1 MARFISPLGR
11 ITDTKEL
18 SSSTDFTVDATT
30 DIVLDAD
37 GGDILF
43 KDGGTT
49 IGIISNSSSNLAF
62 TSSVSDKDMAFLGN
76 DGGSTITALTLDMS
90 AAGAASFN
98 STITCTPTA
107 TLLIKN
113 SSGSTLKT
121 IHGVNSS

>member
-43 KDGGTT
+43 KGGGTT
-49 IGIISNSSSNLAF
+49 IGEFTNSSSDLVIK
-62 TSSVSDKDMAFLGN
+62 SSVSDKDILVKGDSRNYFGNSMAFTN
-76 DGGSTITALTLDMS
+76 TVEGGADPLKKGTQIAED
-90 AAGAASFN
+90 
-98 STITCTPTA
+98 
-107 TLLIKN
+107 LIAPA
-113 SSGSTLKT
+113 
-121 IHGVNSS
+121 